1 MPTINRPLAGDMLQF
16 DLAHELA
23 ATRDEEILKRS
34 GRTARTLVK
43 ESSLRVTLH
52 LVAAGGAI
60 AEHHADGP
68 ISVQVLRGS
77 MTFHAAG
84 KDAELREGDL
94 LVLDAG
100 IVHAIDSREG
110 AAFLLTVVLPG
121 K

>member
-1 MPTINRPLAGDMLQF
+1 
-16 DLAHELA
+16 
-23 ATRDEEILKRS
+23 
-34 GRTARTLVK
+34 
-43 ESSLRVTLH
+43 
-52 LVAAGGAI
+52 
-60 AEHHADGP
+60 
-68 ISVQVLRGS
+68 

>member
-1 MPTINRPLAGDMLQF
+1 MPSINRPLAGDMLQF

-60 AEHHADGP
+60 ANTTRTARSAYRCCE
-68 ISVQVLRGS
+68 
-77 MTFHAAG
+77 AA
-84 KDAELREGDL
+84 
-94 LVLDAG
+94 
-100 IVHAIDSREG
+100 
-110 AAFLLTVVLPG
+110 
-121 K
+121 